1 MPGYIMRSIRHYL
14 LSEASRM
21 SSCCP
26 KISILDRSDCHRW
39 TSAMAS
45 TPPRR
50 RFPSILLSGVDPSS
64 RVGKDLFSTQ
74 QVPEISKVDDNPN
87 MPKKRDGSVPMLR
100 RIAYTL
106 LLLALVAVGAMT
118 LGILLSNCTRN
129 GTGCSCP
136 RNVTTVFV
144 DGRSPS
150 ANSTRPYY
158 DLVVAVLVVGGD
170 SLGAQAEIERVRR
183 VYARYGDKVLLN
195 EEGTEALSFRY
206 IFVVGKGNIS
216 HPVPESGLLLGD
228 FFYVDVREGYTFLS
242 DKTKAMMALSEHV
255 R

>member
-1 MPGYIMRSIRHYL
+1 
-14 LSEASRM
+14 
-21 SSCCP
+21 
-26 KISILDRSDCHRW
+26 
-39 TSAMAS
+39 MAS

-50 RFPSILLSGVDPSS
+50 RFPSILLSGVGPPS
-64 RVGKDLFSTQ
+64 RVSKDPLSTQ
-74 QVPEISKVDDNPN
+74 QVPEISEVDDNPN
-87 MPKKRDGSVPMLR
+87 VPKKHHGSVPMFR

-106 LLLALVAVGAMT
+106 LLLALVAVGVMT
-118 LGILLSNCTRN
+118 LGILLPNCTRN

-136 RNVTTVFV
+136 RNATAMCVN
-144 DGRSPS
+144 DRPPS
-150 ANSTRPYY
+150 TYSIRPYY

-228 FFYVDVREGYTFLS
+228 FFYVDVREGYSFLS
-242 DKTKAMMALSEHV
+242 DKTKAMMALSEHL